1 MIKVFHFV
9 HSVKWI
15 VATNVVCTA
24 IRLHYEICHSM
35 SVLGFLRFHCFFLL
49 KIHTHADIPPLPQ
62 GKSSWLVVV
71 FKPPR
76 GKVLRSHSSHT
87 QVSST
92 PDYSFLAQVDGM
104 VWCPCAAGCPSLV
117 IAAVYQNRWDRVAAI
132 ISNVTLKHACSKI
145 TLLNCGH
152 FWPEALGNLGTI
164 HKQRGAKTGGCQA
177 TLHEANWGDL
187 GMNLPI
193 SWVKLQHQQGILN
206 KISLTPTTKPHIALS
221 VCQKQLRQSVLLYSQ
236 LFCHCIYVFL
246 CLYVFSTFS
255 P

>member
-1 MIKVFHFV
+1 
-9 HSVKWI
+9 
-15 VATNVVCTA
+15 
-24 IRLHYEICHSM
+24 M
-35 SVLGFLRFHCFFLL
+35 SVQGFLPFHCFFLL

-76 GKVLRSHSSHT
+76 GKVLRSLSSHT

-164 HKQRGAKTGGCQA
+164 PKEEQKLGGAKQLYMRQTGVI
-177 TLHEANWGDL
+177 WG
-187 GMNLPI
+187 
-193 SWVKLQHQQGILN
+193 
-206 KISLTPTTKPHIALS
+206 
-221 VCQKQLRQSVLLYSQ
+221 
-236 LFCHCIYVFL
+236 
-246 CLYVFSTFS
+246 
-255 P
+255 